1 MLRCWRFASLGQV
14 IRGPRMLM
22 ITATTITATTITVMR
37 PRQFVITVTMRIPRT
52 HAPPM
57 DTGDQISSLTVYSSA
72 PGRGCRVGTHTAITA
87 AVVMADTAAEVAVT
101 TTVARDTAVAVILQE
116 DLADTAADVAV
127 TTAVAGDTAV
137 AVILQEDLADTP
149 ADMVGMLAVDIVG
162 TVAVPDSVGVAV
174 STALASART
183 AAGVV
188 TAVVI
193 VTAVVMVTA
202 VAVTAVMVTAVADTK
217 SAISSRLGE
226 KGWPK
231 PAFLFCPVT
240 RPTRT

>member
-1 MLRCWRFASLGQV
+1 M
-14 IRGPRMLM
+14 
-22 ITATTITATTITVMR
+22 ITATTITVMH

-72 PGRGCRVGTHTAITA
+72 PARGSPVGTDKDITA
-87 AVVMADTAAEVAVT
+87 AVVMADTAAVAGDT
-101 TTVARDTAVAVILQE
+101 AAVAGDTAVAAILQE
-116 DLADTAADVAV
+116 DVADTAAAVAV
-127 TTAVAGDTAV
+127 TAAVAGDTAV
-137 AVILQEDLADTP
+137 AVILQEDVADTP
-149 ADMVGMLAVDIVG
+149 AGMVGMLAVDIVG
-162 TVAVPDSVGVAV
+162 TVAVPDSVAVAV

-183 AAGVV
+183 AAVVV
-188 TAVVI
+188 TAV
-193 VTAVVMVTA
+193 MVTV

-231 PAFLFCPVT
+231 PAFLFWSSSRAPLLA
-240 RPTRT
+240 PSPLRTGLEGFPFIRLEHPKNAPMKNEDAA

>member
-1 MLRCWRFASLGQV
+1 
-14 IRGPRMLM
+14 M
-22 ITATTITATTITVMR
+22 ITATTITATTITVML

-72 PGRGCRVGTHTAITA
+72 PARGSPVGTDKAITA
-87 AVVMADTAAEVAVT
+87 AVVMADTAA
-101 TTVARDTAVAVILQE
+101 
-116 DLADTAADVAV
+116 DVAV
-127 TTAVAGDTAV
+127 TAAVAGDTAV

-162 TVAVPDSVGVAV
+162 TAAVPDSVAV

-183 AAGVV
+183 AAVV
-188 TAVVI
+188 
-193 VTAVVMVTA
+193 
-202 VAVTAVMVTAVADTK
+202 VTAVMVTAVADTK

-231 PAFLFCPVT
+231 PAFLFWSSSRAPLLA
-240 RPTRT
+240 PSPLRTGLEGFPFIRLEHPKTPP